1 MLQAKLCCLYRT
13 KTKGKTI
20 NQEKVN
26 YFCRNIVL
34 YRLQTIYSI
43 LDYEKDIQLI
53 SLVGPYVKRH
63 GTGDCVRP
71 YQCKRRTYC
80 YLFRY

>member
-26 YFCRNIVL
+26 YFAEILFYIDYKPFIL
-34 YRLQTIYSI
+34 Y
-43 LDYEKDIQLI
+43 
-53 SLVGPYVKRH
+53 
-63 GTGDCVRP
+63 
-71 YQCKRRTYC
+71 
-80 YLFRY
+80 